1 VTSLFGLLTGLTLL
15 DPWMLALVL
24 LVPAAIRLR
33 HRAGAPSAV
42 FAPAKFLGGADDGAA
57 PVSWRVRLRALPI
70 ALQVAALLCVVVA
83 LARPVRNVALP
94 RKAEGID
101 ILLCLDVSSSMT
113 AKDMDLTRT
122 RLEVARDAAAE
133 FVRGRRDD
141 RIGLVTFARFP
152 DVRCP
157 PTLDHEALA
166 RFLAGVSPVTADGP
180 EDATGIGTAVARAAQ
195 VLGGAA
201 SRSRVVILLSDG
213 EENVAGPQAPA
224 EIAPEHAAQLCK
236 ELDIRVYTI
245 AAGVGTV
252 ARPGARAPV
261 DTRPVERL
269 AAATGGRFFAARD
282 AGAVAGVYAAIDD
295 LEKARIDEPRY
306 VPEDRFL
313 PFVAAALGLLVAG
326 IVLRSTAL
334 DVLP

>member
-1 VTSLFGLLTGLTLL
+1 VTSLFELVTGLTLL
-15 DPWMLALVL
+15 HPWMLALAL
-24 LVPAAIRLR
+24 LVPAALRLR
-33 HRAGAPSAV
+33 RRAGAPSAV
-42 FAPAKFLGGADDGAA
+42 FATAALLDDGGPA
-57 PVSWRVRLRALPI
+57 PVSWRVRLLAVPVT
-70 ALQVAALLCVVVA
+70 LQVLGLLCVVVA
-83 LARPVRNVALP
+83 LARPVRSVALP
-94 RKAEGID
+94 RRTEGID

-113 AKDMDLTRT
+113 SKDMDLTRT
-122 RLEVARDAAAE
+122 RLQVARDAAAE

-141 RIGLVTFARFP
+141 RIGLLTFARFP

-166 RFLAGVSPVTADGP
+166 RFLAEVSPVEADGP

-201 SRSRVVILLSDG
+201 AKSKVVILLSDG

-224 EIAPEHAAQLCK
+224 EIAPGHAAQLCK
-236 ELDIRVYTI
+236 ELGVRVYTI

-252 ARPGARAPV
+252 ARPGARAPI

-282 AGAVAGVYAAIDD
+282 AGAVAGVYAAIDE
-295 LEKARIDEPRY
+295 LEKARVDEPRY
-306 VPEDRFL
+306 VLEDRFL
-313 PFVAAALGLLVAG
+313 PFVAAALGLLIAGVA
-326 IVLRSTAL
+326 LRSTVL